1 MLALST
7 NKLASSLEYQKILH
21 LYNAEFE
28 RSGGRV
34 NDSKFYREVIL
45 PLLPKYHLQ
54 SWYQF
59 LRRFKTTAGL
69 LAVQVVKGGS
79 RAICKV
85 EEKRLEQSMLTNEV
99 ATSRLIQT
107 ALNISAESAKKIIE
121 NPDLLSPKERLGL
134 GFKAMKAQDSRIHAI
149 GKIREDSRAEE
160 KLQRAFDYATYED

>member
-7 NKLASSLEYQKILH
+7 NRLASSPEYQKILH

-59 LRRFKTTAGL
+59 LRRFKTTTGL
-69 LAVQVVKGGS
+69 LSAQVVDGGS
-79 RAICKV
+79 RTVCRV
-85 EEKRLEQSMLTNEV
+85 EEKRLEQNMLTNEI
-99 ATSRLIQT
+99 ATSRAIQY
-107 ALNISAESAKKIIE
+107 ALNIGAEAAERILK
-121 NPDLLSPKERLGL
+121 NPELMTDKEAIDLF
-134 GFKAMKAQDSRIHAI
+134 FKAMRAQDSRIHAI
-149 GKIREDSRAEE
+149 GKIKEDTREQE
-160 KLQRAFDYATYED
+160 KLERLFNEATYG